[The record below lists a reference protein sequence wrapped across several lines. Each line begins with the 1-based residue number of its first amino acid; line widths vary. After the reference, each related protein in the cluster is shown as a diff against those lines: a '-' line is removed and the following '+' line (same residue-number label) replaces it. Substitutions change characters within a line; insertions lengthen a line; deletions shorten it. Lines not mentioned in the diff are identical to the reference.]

1 MSAQTEDQRREDRE
15 SVAVRLA
22 SLQRVDG
29 NKHCADCGERAPKW
43 ASWNLG
49 VFICLQCAGLH
60 RNHLGTHISKIRS
73 VHLDAWTEEQVANME
88 QMGNIKAN
96 AVYEANLPED
106 FERPQDNE
114 ADRKSFLIDKY
125 QLRKYMSTN
134 VADDSIRTPT
144 TNGGETSSSGKATK
158 EREFAAVRIAKLLQ
172 VDGNNQCA
180 DCGELEPKWASW
192 NLGIFICFQCAGMH
206 RCVLGAYISKLRP
219 LDLSYLTEEEVTV
232 SGLLI
237 LFFAAWKCFCYD
249 PVN

>member
-1 MSAQTEDQRREDRE
+1 
-15 SVAVRLA
+15 
-22 SLQRVDG
+22 
-29 NKHCADCGERAPKW
+29 
-43 ASWNLG
+43 
-49 VFICLQCAGLH
+49 
-60 RNHLGTHISKIRS
+60 
-73 VHLDAWTEEQVANME
+73 ME

-114 ADRKSFLIDKY
+114 ADRKSFLIDIY

-180 DCGELEPKWASW
+180 DCGEQ
-192 NLGIFICFQCAGMH
+192 G
-206 RCVLGAYISKLRP
+206 
-219 LDLSYLTEEEVTV
+219 
-232 SGLLI
+232 
-237 LFFAAWKCFCYD
+237 KC
-249 PVN
+249 